1 MFNKINNEPVKIGIL
16 EISTQNK
23 SILEFFFESVG
34 KTLFKEVSIAEADAF
49 IIDYD
54 FPGAKESWETTF
66 NTSGKPGIILSIHEV
81 SLTSAIW
88 VSKPLTAKALTEA
101 GQKLKEILQEHKQ
114 IKEKSASSQSSPE
127 KKVSNKEAAEITAE
141 ALQSS
146 PANQSESHNIKPD
159 TSIEISLDGT
169 SVENIDLTTS
179 LEKRS
184 TGSLNN
190 PEIKV
195 ENNAEIIDVNADIE
209 FSPQEVMDFSIPKQT
224 NDTAPVIENPES
236 IDFLSPQSSNKTPK
250 ETSHKIRIPTN
261 IKEPS
266 EADITKPETN
276 DDLLLHRKKSTR
288 DNTKPHEK
296 NEALTTLKD
305 VGSVITNQ
313 EPVNNKEPSIELPI
327 ENDVAA
333 NNEEIDAL
341 LESLISGKGTKSN
354 GDANNHSP
362 APPLEELTETNNK
375 TDFKLED
382 SAIDQPESPASSFI
396 EEDEQRSTEEVVS
409 LPEESFSN
417 SILEVSGDGATLEDD
432 KNVDSLVDTLEVDAV
447 ASMNPKSVADIPITD
462 NTNNKEATP
471 KKNAS
476 INNHANKSGALKQP
490 SMGTIGATSE
500 TIAQPKADKSKL
512 DTAKGNS
519 TKPEE
524 ISAASIKKAPL
535 SAEEELQRLLD
546 EIRKEADTEPD
557 LEDGSVKQTKTTFSE
572 KRRELIFGDWPII
585 NKPAE
590 LKKLSFKPEEHILQ
604 TFMQVLDQAKASK
617 AVMRL
622 KFKNIIIVIDIK
634 QEAVYCDFSLM
645 DEEYAEICFNI
656 VDPSIIKIHTLDK
669 SEIRL
674 YRKKMIEEPKNT
686 HSFEAFIWTT
696 SLLIARGRLP
706 ENTDINQKIGIKY
719 WPNLTRLESIPH
731 AIQIAAALKKHP
743 GSLLEVPR
751 WLNLPQSAVF
761 AFYNGALALDIIER
775 DQQKLNSLKDLNKKS
790 NKKNRGFFSR
800 LLKRITK

>member
-1 MFNKINNEPVKIGIL
+1 MFNKNNNKPVKIGIL

-23 SILEFFFESVG
+23 SILEFFFSSAG
-34 KTLFKEVSIAEADAF
+34 KTLFKEVNVAEADAF

-81 SLTSAIW
+81 SLASAIW

-114 IKEKSASSQSSPE
+114 IKEKPDSNQSSPA
-127 KKVSNKEAAEITAE
+127 KKVSNKEATEITTE
-141 ALQSS
+141 VLQSS
-146 PANQSESHNIKPD
+146 PSSQSESPNKKPD
-159 TSIEISLDGT
+159 TPIKLTLDDT

-179 LEKRS
+179 QEKRP
-184 TGSLNN
+184 TVSLNN
-190 PEIKV
+190 PKSNAETD
-195 ENNAEIIDVNADIE
+195 AEIIDVNADIE
-209 FSPQEVMDFSIPKQT
+209 FSPQEVIDFSIPQQT
-224 NDTAPVIENPES
+224 NDAAPVIENPES
-236 IDFLSPQSSNKTPK
+236 VDFLSSVPTDKAPK
-250 ETSHKIRIPTN
+250 ETHKIRIPTN
-261 IKEPS
+261 TKEPS
-266 EADITKPETN
+266 GAEISKPETN
-276 DDLLLHRKKSTR
+276 DDLLPHREASTS
-288 DNTKPHEK
+288 DNAKPHERIK
-296 NEALTTLKD
+296 PLTKLKD
-305 VGSVITNQ
+305 TDSVITNQ
-313 EPVNNKEPSIELPI
+313 EPVNNIVPSVELPI
-327 ENDVAA
+327 ASDVAA
-333 NNEEIDAL
+333 NNEQIDAL
-341 LESLISGKGTKSN
+341 LESLISGKGTNSD
-354 GDANNHSP
+354 GDATNHSP
-362 APPLEELTETNNK
+362 APPLKELKETNNK
-375 TDFKLED
+375 TNIKLED
-382 SAIDQPESPASSFI
+382 SVIDEPKGTGSSFI

-417 SILEVSGDGATLEDD
+417 IILEVSGDGTTLADD
-432 KNVDSLVDTLEVDAV
+432 KNVDTLMDSLEVETV
-447 ASMNPKSVADIPITD
+447 ASMSPKSIADMPITD
-462 NTNNKEATP
+462 NTNNNKATP

-476 INNHANKSGALKQP
+476 INKHANKSGALKQP
-490 SMGTIGATSE
+490 SIESGAIGATSE
-500 TIAQPKADKSKL
+500 KPSQPKAKL
-512 DTAKGNS
+512 DTAEGNS
-519 TKPEE
+519 TRPEK
-524 ISAASIKKAPL
+524 ITAASKKKAPL
-535 SAEEELQRLLD
+535 TPEEELQRLLD
-546 EIRKEADTEPD
+546 EIRKEADTGPE
-557 LEDGSVKQTKTTFSE
+557 LEDDSVKQTKTTFSE
-572 KRRELIFGDWPII
+572 KRRELIFGDWPTI

-590 LKKLSFKPEEHILQ
+590 LKKISFKPEEHILQ

-656 VDPSIIKIHTLDK
+656 VDPGIIKIHTLDK

-674 YRKKMIEEPKNT
+674 YRKKMIDEPKNT
-686 HSFEAFIWTT
+686 HSFEAFIWIT
-696 SLLIARGRLP
+696 SLLTARGRLP

-761 AFYNGALALDIIER
+761 AFYNGVLALDIIER
-775 DQQKLNSLKDLNKKS
+775 DQHKLKSLKDFNKKS